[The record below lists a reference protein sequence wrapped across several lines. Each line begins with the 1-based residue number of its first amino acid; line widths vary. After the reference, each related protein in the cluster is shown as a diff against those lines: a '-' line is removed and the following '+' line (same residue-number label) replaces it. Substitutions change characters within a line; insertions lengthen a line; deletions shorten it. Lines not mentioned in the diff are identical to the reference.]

1 MEHRR
6 CIKATT
12 QDTKPSPTMDINVPT
27 VDTVTDRPKILDVE
41 LLSTAF
47 WPHKS

>member
-27 VDTVTDRPKILDVE
+27 VDTVTDRQQTKILDVE
-41 LLSTAF
+41 LLST
-47 WPHKS
+47 